1 MTVQYGEFPLP
12 MSYDDSEL
20 DGMIEEYISEK
31 KKMEAGFSYRDICIY
46 LFRTAFNAGRLK
58 KEEDTVYN
66 NPIMTDYD
74 AERVSKLLWCR
85 IWDKKIFINF
95 NEDQYVAH
103 YPNDIRFGIM

>member
-12 MSYDDSEL
+12 MSYEDSEL

-31 KKMEAGFSYRDICIY
+31 KKKEGCFSYRDICIH

-58 KEEDTVYN
+58 KEEDTIYN

-74 AERVSKLLWCR
+74 AERVSKLLWSR

-95 NEDQYVAH
+95 HEDQYAAH
-103 YPNDIRFGIM
+103 YPNDVRFGII